1 MFRYETTV
9 KVHNMDAAQR
19 LFFAEQF
26 VMAHEAW
33 EACLSSVGFSI
44 GRILSE
50 DSFMV
55 PVVHAEADYSAPVA
69 LSDSI
74 TVEVRCDRIG
84 TKSFTMG
91 YAISKNDHQPIGRV
105 TLIHATV
112 SQATG
117 RAIPIPDEFLDVL
130 NRITQAE

>member
-26 VMAHEAW
+26 VIAHEAW
-33 EACLSSVGFSI
+33 EASLSSVGFSI
-44 GRILSE
+44 GRILAE

-74 TVEVRCDRIG
+74 TVEVSCDRIG

-91 YAISKNDHQPIGRV
+91 YTISKNDDQPIGHV
-105 TLIHATV
+105 TLIHAAV

-117 RAIPIPDEFLDVL
+117 RAIPVPAEFLDVL
-130 NRITQAE
+130 NRINEIE